1 MALNRDEFG
10 FDAPVELGHPIRS
23 SLPEGHQTGPEVG
36 ELLPNFRLPDAA
48 GRLVDFYTDRGS
60 SKAAVVFYR
69 SAVW

>member
-1 MALNRDEFG
+1 MTMNRDEFG

-23 SLPEGHQTGPEVG
+23 SLPEWHQTGPEIG
-36 ELLPNFRLPDAA
+36 EKLPNFLLPDAA
-48 GRLVDFYTDRGS
+48 GRLVDFHIDRGL